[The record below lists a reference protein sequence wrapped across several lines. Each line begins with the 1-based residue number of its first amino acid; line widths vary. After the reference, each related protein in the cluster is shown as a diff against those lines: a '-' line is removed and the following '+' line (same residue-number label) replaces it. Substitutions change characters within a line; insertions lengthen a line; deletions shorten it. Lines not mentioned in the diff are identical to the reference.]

1 MQKFSQIY
9 LKKLKN
15 SKITPK
21 KIKNTNSQK
30 FKQSP
35 KFCHTERSEVST
47 NSKCEFALLYKAY
60 LKFYGFFATLKMTK
74 SPKIS
79 APQTKIPPN
88 FFQTPKKI
96 SPKIS
101 VPQTKPPKKF
111 PPKPPNSPKFH
122 KFYKNLQ
129 I

>member
-47 NSKCEFALLYKAY
+47 QIIENRLLNA
-60 LKFYGFFATLKMTK
+60 KFMDISLTLNMTIWIFLLRLAPCNPLGRFVLTHFTQNDKIRRHCKMTK
-74 SPKIS
+74 CV
-79 APQTKIPPN
+79 
-88 FFQTPKKI
+88 FFVRHCERARRAWQSTR
-96 SPKIS
+96 
-101 VPQTKPPKKF
+101 QR
-111 PPKPPNSPKFH
+111 
-122 KFYKNLQ
+122 Q
-129 I
+129 R